1 MKKNVYILFISLFL
15 ISQEQN
21 IFYKDAD
28 VKTFAQ
34 DIALLT
40 DKTVILDPRV
50 KGTISVYSESSL
62 NKESIWEVFVSTMEV
77 QGYSVLKDGDIFK
90 IIPAQEGIK
99 NFNENNELPGSI
111 DTQIVTVNYSSA
123 KDIVNAVKPLVGVRS
138 YIVALNNDREILV
151 SDDLEN
157 VIRVVEIIKNLGDG
171 VEEWNY
177 KKLNETDRIS
187 GYIEKQFKDYD
198 FS

>member
-1 MKKNVYILFISLFL
+1 MKKIFYILSISFFV

-99 NFNENNELPGSI
+99 NFNENN
-111 DTQIVTVNYSSA
+111 
-123 KDIVNAVKPLVGVRS
+123 
-138 YIVALNNDREILV
+138 
-151 SDDLEN
+151 
-157 VIRVVEIIKNLGDG
+157 
-171 VEEWNY
+171 
-177 KKLNETDRIS
+177 
-187 GYIEKQFKDYD
+187 
-198 FS
+198 

>member
-1 MKKNVYILFISLFL
+1 MKKIFYILSISFFV

-90 IIPAQEGIK
+90 IFQLKKVSKISMK
-99 NFNENNELPGSI
+99 TMNF
-111 DTQIVTVNYSSA
+111 
-123 KDIVNAVKPLVGVRS
+123 LVQ
-138 YIVALNNDREILV
+138 LIL
-151 SDDLEN
+151 
-157 VIRVVEIIKNLGDG
+157 K
-171 VEEWNY
+171 
-177 KKLNETDRIS
+177 
-187 GYIEKQFKDYD
+187 
-198 FS
+198 

>member
-1 MKKNVYILFISLFL
+1 MKKIFYILSISFFV

-138 YIVALNNDREILV
+138 YIVALN
-151 SDDLEN
+151 
-157 VIRVVEIIKNLGDG
+157 
-171 VEEWNY
+171 
-177 KKLNETDRIS
+177 KL
-187 GYIEKQFKDYD
+187 IEKRKRKNSGIGISSSTNY
-198 FS
+198 